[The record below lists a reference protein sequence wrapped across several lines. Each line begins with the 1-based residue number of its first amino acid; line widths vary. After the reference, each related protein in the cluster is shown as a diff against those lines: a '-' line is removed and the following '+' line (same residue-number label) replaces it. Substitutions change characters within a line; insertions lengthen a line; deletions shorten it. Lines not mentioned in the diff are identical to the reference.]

1 MQHLH
6 PNCVIISQIL
16 VSNWFIFRRTSSKS
30 TNKYEILRVLK
41 VIKVAPNGGLLYK
54 TFYGKMT
61 KMGKKV
67 HKTNRYAKLTKLLH
81 CHYTI
86 YLKVGLDVR

>member
-6 PNCVIISQIL
+6 PNCVIISQRL

-61 KMGKKV
+61 KMGKKSSQNESIRRINQ
-67 HKTNRYAKLTKLLH
+67 TLELTLYHIPKSWSG
-81 CHYTI
+81 C
-86 YLKVGLDVR
+86 